1 MQRCAACIKIGTVLL
16 LTLQILIRK
25 ANNMLRKNRFPR
37 QSSGRALALLAVSS
51 LLLTSVPVFGEDG
64 IMIDDSPD
72 LEEPAIMIP
81 EESSSSEDALDSS
94 GLFIEDSGSGS
105 QLEDGISMEDVEAEE
120 PITELIPEI
129 DLIDADVERIRAHLE
144 KLTATEDP
152 TGSEGELT
160 IAAYITEQMKALG
173 YTVEGQAFHEGFL
186 NVNGIDAPGVNL
198 IAERG
203 ADSQEGRTRD
213 IFLVVTHYDS
223 KTAAEEGDPYANDK
237 SGVVVLLEAAR
248 ILAQEE
254 TDTDLCFLFL
264 SGQEDG
270 GYGAQ
275 AFVDTLKDDLRNR
288 ITGVLAVD
296 YVGYDTGMPNI
307 IKTASGEANRIASL
321 VQEEGLWQEARMIV
335 DGIRPMPQE
344 TADTSAESDGIPT
357 ESDGIPAEADGIP
370 SEEASMSGSGFVTLE
385 DAGNLSGDS
394 TQAPPETEEPDRVP
408 AVWSCLADPHV
419 VSEDADPVNNPDLH
433 SIQSIFANA
442 QFTAAQIS
450 QSEPD
455 TDRELYLDT
464 IEKGLAD
471 TTADRLMGAIRQV
484 QNDGIYESIDTFNEI
499 EIVGLEDVSAGI
511 LSEDT
516 AMQSVEAGEQTGMDG
531 TQSDMNG
538 IPESETESEV
548 PLPSIDP
555 LLLAQNADILAQTLM
570 RIMGT
575 E

>member
-1 MQRCAACIKIGTVLL
+1 MIHFPVFSHRHQSAMACLLTAGLL
-16 LTLQILIRK
+16 LN
-25 ANNMLRKNRFPR
+25 A
-37 QSSGRALALLAVSS
+37 SGFVSADEIIPDDAPDS
-51 LLLTSVPVFGEDG
+51 DASMITIPEEGMDG
-64 IMIDDSPD
+64 IDSDEPFIDDSGNG
-72 LEEPAIMIP
+72 
-81 EESSSSEDALDSS
+81 SE
-94 GLFIEDSGSGS
+94 
-105 QLEDGISMEDVEAEE
+105 LEDGISMEDLQEAEE

-203 ADSQEGRTRD
+203 ADTQEGRTRD

-223 KTAAEEGDPYANDK
+223 KTVVEEGDPYANDK

-275 AFVDTLKDDLRNR
+275 AFIDTLKDDLRNR

-296 YVGYDTGMPNI
+296 HVGYNTGMPNI
-307 IKTASGEANRIASL
+307 IKTTSGEANKIASL

-370 SEEASMSGSGFVTLE
+370 SEEASMSGSGFVALE
-385 DAGNLSGDS
+385 DAGSLSGVS
-394 TQAPPETEEPDRVP
+394 TQAPSDQEPGQDQDLVP
-408 AVWSCLADPHV
+408 AVWSCLADPYA

-433 SIQSIFANA
+433 SIQSIFSNA

-450 QSEPD
+450 QYEPD

-464 IEKGLAD
+464 IEKRLAD
-471 TTADRLMGAIRQV
+471 TTADLLWDAVRQV
-484 QNDGIYESIDTFNEI
+484 QNDGIYESIDTFNEV
-499 EIVGLEDVSAGI
+499 EIVGLEDVAAGI
-511 LSEDT
+511 LSNET
-516 AMQSVEAGEQTGMDG
+516 AAQPEGAGEQTGADG
-531 TQSDMNG
+531 GQTEENG

>member
-1 MQRCAACIKIGTVLL
+1 MIHFPVFFHSHRSAMVCLLTAGLL
-16 LTLQILIRK
+16 LN
-25 ANNMLRKNRFPR
+25 A
-37 QSSGRALALLAVSS
+37 SGFASADEIIPDDAPDSDA
-51 LLLTSVPVFGEDG
+51 SVITIPEEGMDG
-64 IMIDDSPD
+64 IDSDEPFIDDSGNG
-72 LEEPAIMIP
+72 
-81 EESSSSEDALDSS
+81 SE
-94 GLFIEDSGSGS
+94 
-105 QLEDGISMEDVEAEE
+105 LEDGISMEDLQEAEE

-223 KTAAEEGDPYANDK
+223 KTVVEEGDPYANDK
-237 SGVVVLLEAAR
+237 SGVVVLLETAR

-275 AFVDTLKDDLRNR
+275 VFIDTLKSDLRNR
-288 ITGVLAVD
+288 IAGVLAVD
-296 YVGYDTGMPNI
+296 HVGYDTGMPNI
-307 IKTASGEANRIASL
+307 IKTLSGEENKIASL

-335 DGIRPMPQE
+335 DGIRPMPE
-344 TADTSAESDGIPT
+344 ESSFTPNDADTDAGT
-357 ESDGIPAEADGIP
+357 MDGIP
-370 SEEASMSGSGFVTLE
+370 SEADNLSDSGFVALE
-385 DAGNLSGDS
+385 DAGSLSGDS
-394 TQAPPETEEPDRVP
+394 TQGLSDQDPGQDQDLVP
-408 AVWSCLADPHV
+408 AVWSCLADPYA

-450 QSEPD
+450 QYEPD
-455 TDRELYLDT
+455 TDRALYLDT

-471 TTADRLMGAIRQV
+471 TTAERLMDAVRQV
-484 QNDGIYESIDTFNEI
+484 QNDGIYESIDTFNEV
-499 EIVGLEDVSAGI
+499 EIVGLEDVAAGI
-511 LSEDT
+511 LSEET
-516 AMQSVEAGEQTGMDG
+516 AAQPEETGEQTGMDG
-531 TQSDMNG
+531 TQSEVNG
-538 IPESETESEV
+538 IPETETEAEAS
-548 PLPSIDP
+548 LPAADP
-555 LLLAQNADILAQTLM
+555 QLLAQNADMLAQTLM
-570 RIMGT
+570 RIMKT

>member
-1 MQRCAACIKIGTVLL
+1 MIHFPVFSHRLQSAMTCLLTAGLL
-16 LTLQILIRK
+16 LN
-25 ANNMLRKNRFPR
+25 A
-37 QSSGRALALLAVSS
+37 SGFVSADEIIPDDAPDS
-51 LLLTSVPVFGEDG
+51 DASV
-64 IMIDDSPD
+64 IN
-72 LEEPAIMIP
+72 IP
-81 EESSSSEDALDSS
+81 EESMDGIDPDAPFIDDGGNGSE
-94 GLFIEDSGSGS
+94 
-105 QLEDGISMEDVEAEE
+105 LEDGISMEDLQEAEE
-120 PITELIPEI
+120 PIMELVPKI
-129 DLIDADVERIRAHLE
+129 DLIDADAERIQVHLE
-144 KLTATEDP
+144 KLMEVEDP

-203 ADSQEGRTRD
+203 ADAQEGRTRD

-223 KTAAEEGDPYANDK
+223 KTVVEEGDPYANDK

-275 AFVDTLKDDLRNR
+275 AFIDTLKDDLRNR

-296 YVGYDTGMPNI
+296 HVGYNTGMPNI
-307 IKTASGEANRIASL
+307 IKTTSGEANKIASL

-370 SEEASMSGSGFVTLE
+370 SEEASMSGSGFVALE

-394 TQAPPETEEPDRVP
+394 TQAEEPDRVP

-450 QSEPD
+450 QYEPD